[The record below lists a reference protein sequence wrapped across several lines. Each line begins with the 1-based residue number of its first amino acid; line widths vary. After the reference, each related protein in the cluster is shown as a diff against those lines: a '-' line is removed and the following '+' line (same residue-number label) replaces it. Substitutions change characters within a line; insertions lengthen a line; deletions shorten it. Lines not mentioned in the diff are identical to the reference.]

1 MNNEDVNNN
10 ITNGNVAS
18 NPAFD
23 DIEILDMDDITPTV
37 TPSTPI
43 ENKEVENVKP
53 MTSIPPIEEVLGENI
68 VVPQP
73 KVETTTSGTGNPLPA
88 IEDVL
93 GTSEP
98 TKVEPAVVEPKV
110 EENKLPSLDEMFGP
124 DVTAPTPEPVVNKP
138 VVEPAPAAPSV
149 EEPTKSIPS
158 VSDVFGVSTPKVET
172 TATPV
177 TEPTTPVVE
186 PTVPV
191 TEPTAMNAKEEEVVS
206 KLENTDMTPTKEEKK
221 EELENTILLNKQLND
236 AKMAIKA
243 EEAKKDP
250 EQKNKN
256 GLMLVIALFTV
267 LIVAVIVIPFIF
279 NYLNS

>member
-124 DVTAPTPEPVVNKP
+124 
-138 VVEPAPAAPSV
+138 VVEQAPAAPSV